1 MFMYYLANGLKTDLL
16 EDNNQHFFISEVNI
30 GSSPYQKKVI
40 SYSGDD
46 IFCQLD
52 FECVA
57 LYEILLNKIF
67 PDTEKYYQLLPSTP
81 IWISD
86 AGHSSDFDISKEE
99 FEKLLQGNNDEIIF
113 RMLFYQD
120 MSNLLGYL
128 QSRIVGAKDQF
139 ILFYK
144 NFCDC
149 EPLSNDLGDVTV
161 MLGEDTT
168 TVFSLLTNSIINLYS
183 ILDLITKI
191 VYQFE
196 HIPTDFTSYPKL
208 KSNMQN
214 GNLQQ
219 IKRVS
224 FPGTVFDRS
233 HSTMKLIENLRHELI
248 HNGYWEANPKIYFS
262 FENGNL
268 IEKWIFMPDESN
280 GNLVA
285 HHNRKRFFSQG
296 AKINQKL
303 PLNYLQIFFYA
314 C

>member
-1 MFMYYLANGLKTDLL
+1 M
-16 EDNNQHFFISEVNI
+16 
-30 GSSPYQKKVI
+30 
-40 SYSGDD
+40 
-46 IFCQLD
+46 
-52 FECVA
+52 
-57 LYEILLNKIF
+57 
-67 PDTEKYYQLLPSTP
+67 
-81 IWISD
+81 
-86 AGHSSDFDISKEE
+86 SKEG
-99 FEKLLQGNNDEIIF
+99 FEQLIQNNKDEQIF

-120 MSNLLGYL
+120 FANLLGYL
-128 QSRIVGAKDQF
+128 QSRIVGARDRF

-149 EPLSNDLGDVTV
+149 EPLSNDLGDVSF
-161 MLGEDTT
+161 MLGGDTT
-168 TVFSLLTNSIINLYS
+168 TVFSLLTDSIINLYS

-196 HIPTDFTSYPKL
+196 HIPTDFTSYPRL
-208 KSNMQN
+208 KSNIQY
-214 GNLQQ
+214 GNFQQ

-233 HSTMKLIENLRHELI
+233 HSTLKLIENLRHELI

-268 IEKWIFMPDESN
+268 IEKWIFMPDELN

-285 HHNRKRFFSQG
+285 HHNRKRFFSQS

-303 PLNYLQIFFYA
+303 PLIYADFFSRLLATILQIKTI
-314 C
+314 